1 MPNVYTRLSVLC
13 FAAIVLASCG
23 GGVDNSSL
31 VTLDDIL
38 GDNCDNPDF
47 AAQPGN
53 NCRRDVDDDE
63 MTITRDDP
71 CDDRGAVVVKPPHC
85 FDETGDDRNREYI
98 PTWFTCANESTAG
111 YGYGACIEYLLSTR
125 SLQQQFMQSCRNGPG
140 RFLGDGQLCY
150 GIYGRPA
157 FGGTS
162 PGCQIR
168 NSSGTE
174 IRYELYDENSH
185 IPTREEY
192 IASCRARGGTLR

>member
-1 MPNVYTRLSVLC
+1 MANIYTRIFVLL
-13 FAAIVLASCG
+13 FAAIALTSCG
-23 GGVDNSSL
+23 GGDGGYEL
-31 VTLDDIL
+31 TLEDL
-38 GDNCDNPDF
+38 TGAGDPCDNPHY

-53 NCRRDVDDDE
+53 NCRRDIDDGE
-63 MTITRDDP
+63 MTITPPDD
-71 CDDRGAVVVKPPHC
+71 GN
-85 FDETGDDRNREYI
+85 GEYI

-125 SLQQQFMQSCRNGPG
+125 SLHQQFVQSCRNGPG
-140 RFLGDGQLCY
+140 RFLGGGQLCY

-174 IRYELYDENSH
+174 IRYELYDQNSYK
-185 IPTREEY
+185 PTREEY
-192 IASCRARGGTLR
+192 IASCRSRGGTLR